1 MRRWSLLLWAAG
13 VALGVVAEWV
23 AYGWDDRLHWLPDL
37 AVGWTFIGCGQ
48 VAKVRWPKNATG
60 PLMTATGFTWFLGN
74 FAGVDSDV
82 LAWVAASAIFVH
94 RGPLVHLLLAYPTGR
109 LPGRL
114 ERVAAAVAYAA
125 AFLTELWRDDVATI
139 VLASLL
145 VAVSAR
151 GYLRAVGTPRRARL
165 LSLRAAAGLSSVLI
179 AVAVASQV
187 AGAAAGRPALL
198 AYQVALVAIGG
209 GLFAG
214 LLSASWEQADVADL
228 VVELGESRSGTLRG
242 ELSRALGDPSLE
254 VGYWIAGADVF
265 MTAEGRALALP
276 DAGSGRSVTIVRRG
290 DEPVA
295 AIVHDHVVLDD
306 PGLLEAVTSAAQLAA
321 SNARLQTELQRQV
334 AELAASRR
342 RILEAADEERRRL
355 EGRLREGA
363 ERRLEGLA
371 DSLRASALSAPGE
384 ATKERIVRAGEQLD
398 RTLEDMRG
406 LALGLHPRVLSERG
420 LGEALVIA
428 AESFP
433 IPVTI
438 DVTRARLPAAVEAA
452 AYFVCSE
459 ALANVAKYASAS
471 AVQVSVTRDGTWATV
486 AVEDDGVGG
495 ADPGRGS
502 GLRGLADRVETLG
515 GTFRMDSPPGRG
527 TRLTAGIPLGGETV

>member
-1 MRRWSLLLWAAG
+1 MRRWSLRVWAAG

-37 AVGWTFIGCGQ
+37 AVGWTFIGCGL
-48 VAKVRWPKNATG
+48 VAKVRWPENATG

-74 FAGVDSDV
+74 FAGVDSEV

-151 GYLRAVGTPRRARL
+151 GYLRAVGTARRARL

-214 LLSASWEQADVADL
+214 LLSASWERADVADL
-228 VVELGESRSGTLRG
+228 VVELGEARSGTLRG

-265 MTAEGRALALP
+265 MNAEGRPLALP

-384 ATKERIVRAGEQLD
+384 ATKVRIVRAGEQLD
-398 RTLEDMRG
+398 RTLEDMRA
-406 LALGLHPRVLSERG
+406 LAFGLHPRVLSERG
-420 LGEALVIA
+420 LGEALAIV
-428 AESFP
+428 AESSP
-433 IPVTI
+433 IPVSI
-438 DVTRARLPAAVEAA
+438 NVTRDRLPAGVEAV

-459 ALANVAKYASAS
+459 ALANVAKYASAA
-471 AVQVSVTRDGTWATV
+471 AVRVSVTRDGTRATV
-486 AVEDDGVGG
+486 VVEDDGVGG
-495 ADPGRGS
+495 ADPARGS

-515 GTFRMDSPPGRG
+515 GTFRMDSAPGRG